1 MPLARLPLYKIG
13 NQHSQERLKV
23 RKVQEF
29 DTERMQ
35 ETIKE
40 LENSHSKIKKTIFEE
55 EVMKTEYENTGFDEF
70 ISGNDPMASSIYV

>member
-1 MPLARLPLYKIG
+1 
-13 NQHSQERLKV
+13 
-23 RKVQEF
+23 
-29 DTERMQ
+29 MQ